1 MTDPGPHTAD
11 LIARADAA
19 LSPNY
24 GRFPVAIAKG
34 KNAELW
40 DVDGKRY
47 IDLFAGFGAPQLGH
61 CHPDLVA
68 AVTEQANTLWH
79 VGNLLHTE
87 PQVRAAEAIRDAS
100 GFDGRAFFGHAGADA
115 NETAI
120 KLARLYGKAH
130 PGDAPSDLGRYKIV
144 STTQSF
150 HGRSFATMGATGQPA
165 VRVGF
170 EPLPRGFV
178 NCAYNDI
185 AAVEACLDDETVAII
200 AEPIQGEGG
209 VNVPD
214 PDYFAQLRELCD
226 DHDLLLIC
234 DEVWVGCG
242 RTGKWF
248 GHQHWGVT
256 PDVMTLGKGV
266 GGGLAVGVC
275 VIHPRHTHLF
285 DASKHGVK
293 HATTLGGNCLAM
305 AVTAKLFEVMKR
317 DGLVERAARLGEHI
331 KDRIAPLVA
340 GGVVQ
345 EVRGRGLFI
354 GVAIDVSKT
363 HHDSGM
369 ALVTGLMDRGVM
381 INATKSGVLRLA
393 PPLTIERD
401 VLDDGLDVLVD
412 ALTPA

>member
-1 MTDPGPHTAD
+1 MTASATKQ
-11 LIARADAA
+11 LIDRADAA

-24 GRFPVAIAKG
+24 SRFPVAIVRG

-40 DVDGKRY
+40 DADGKRY
-47 IDLFAGFGAPQLGH
+47 LDLFAGFGAPQLGH

-68 AVTEQANTLWH
+68 AVTEQANALWH

-87 PQVRAAEAIRDAS
+87 PQVRAAEAIRDMS
-100 GFDGRAFFGHAGADA
+100 GFDGRPFFSHAGADA

-120 KLARLYGKAH
+120 KLARLYGKAN
-130 PGDAPSDLGRYKIV
+130 PGQATTDLGRYKIV

-165 VRVGF
+165 VRAGF
-170 EPLPRGFV
+170 EPLPEGFV
-178 NCAYNDI
+178 NCAYNDL
-185 AAVEACLDDETVAII
+185 AAVEAAVDDETVAII

-214 PDYFAQLRELCD
+214 ADYFKKLRELCD
-226 DHDLLLIC
+226 QRDLLLIC

-242 RTGKWF
+242 RTGKWC
-248 GHQHWGVT
+248 GHHHWNIT

-275 VIHPRHTHLF
+275 VIHPKHTHLY
-285 DASKHGVK
+285 DAATHGVR

-305 AVTAKLFEVMKR
+305 AVTARLFEVMQR
-317 DGLVERAARLGEHI
+317 DGLVDRAATLGEHI
-331 KDRIAPLVA
+331 KAQLGRLV
-340 GGVVQ
+340 GNGVVR
-345 EVRGRGLFI
+345 EVRGHGLFL
-354 GVAIDVSKT
+354 GVDLDLANSRFDT
-363 HHDSGM
+363 GRN
-369 ALVTGLMDRGVM
+369 LVLDLMDQGVM
-381 INATKSGVLRLA
+381 VNATKSGVVRLA

-401 VLDDGLDVLVD
+401 RLDEGLDTLAK
-412 ALTPA
+412 ALQPA

>member
-1 MTDPGPHTAD
+1 MASPGPATAE

-24 GRFPVAIAKG
+24 GRFPIAIAKG
-34 KNAELW
+34 RNAEVW
-40 DVDGKRY
+40 DADGKRY

-61 CHPDLVA
+61 CHPEVVA

-100 GFDGRAFFGHAGADA
+100 GFDGRSFFGHAGADA

-120 KLARLYGKAH
+120 KLARLYGKAN
-130 PGDAPSDLGRYKIV
+130 PGRATTDLGRYKVV

-165 VRVGF
+165 VRAGF
-170 EPLPRGFV
+170 EPLPEGFV
-178 NCAYNDI
+178 NCVYNDM
-185 AAVEACLDDETVAII
+185 AAVEAAVDDETVAII

-209 VNVPD
+209 VNVPAA
-214 PDYFAQLRELCD
+214 DYFAKLRALCD
-226 DHDLLLIC
+226 ERDMLLIC

-242 RTGKWF
+242 RTGRWF

-275 VIHPRHTHLF
+275 VIHPKHTHLF

-293 HATTLGGNCLAM
+293 HATTLGGNCLSM

-317 DGLVERAARLGEHI
+317 DGLVERAAELGEHVAA
-331 KDRIAPLVA
+331 RLAPLV
-340 GGVVQ
+340 GQGVVK
-345 EVRGRGLFI
+345 EVRGRGLYV
-354 GVAIDVSKT
+354 GVEVDVEPLAVET
-363 HHDSGM
+363 HRDLVVGM
-369 ALVTGLMDRGVM
+369 MDRGVM
-381 INATKSGVLRLA
+381 INATGGGVLRLA
-393 PPLTIERD
+393 PPMTIEQELLD
-401 VLDDGLDVLVD
+401 EGLGVLIE